1 MGQKVS
7 PVGLRVG
14 VNRNWDSRWY
24 ANDQDFAGLLHE
36 DIKVR
41 DYILKKLKCRKALC
55 FKAFRHFFRNNMYN
69 SCYNTESLVK
79 YLHFEPGQIFITLR
93 VIILISNRIT

>member
-24 ANDQDFAGLLHE
+24 ANDQDYM
-36 DIKVR
+36 K
-41 DYILKKLKCRKALC
+41 ILK
-55 FKAFRHFFRNNMYN
+55 F
-69 SCYNTESLVK
+69 
-79 YLHFEPGQIFITLR
+79 
-93 VIILISNRIT
+93 VIIFLKNLKQLQ

>member
-24 ANDQDFAGLLHE
+24 ANDQDFAGLL
-36 DIKVR
+36 K
-41 DYILKKLKCRKALC
+41 
-55 FKAFRHFFRNNMYN
+55 F
-69 SCYNTESLVK
+69 
-79 YLHFEPGQIFITLR
+79 
-93 VIILISNRIT
+93 VIIFLKNLKQLQ

>member
-41 DYILKKLKCRKALC
+41 DYILKKLKTASVAKVEIEKIKKSC
-55 FKAFRHFFRNNMYN
+55 NNFC
-69 SCYNTESLVK
+69 S
-79 YLHFEPGQIFITLR
+79 HI
-93 VIILISNRIT
+93 